1 MRRITIL
8 LAALAALMLV
18 PAASAFAAPS
28 VNVSIEGTGTGEIS
42 SVGGVYI
49 PALEKFTT
57 AKEGSPPIECTYASP
72 GPAEGT
78 CNNTA
83 TYASGSEGVA
93 MTAYPAEGSEIL
105 AWQVSF
111 EGEPSG
117 STTSGCSEPGPLP
130 KQCQVSWSGEG
141 VEGVTANVTALICL
155 EGEEAV
161 EGECQPPAPSVN
173 VSIEGTGSGEISSVG
188 GVYIPA
194 LEKFTTAKEG
204 SPPIECTYA
213 SPGPAEG
220 TCNDRATYASGSE
233 GVAMTAYPA
242 EGSEILAWQVSFEG
256 EPSGSATSGCNEP
269 GPLPKQCQVSW
280 SGEEVG
286 GVSANVTA
294 LICLEGEEAVE
305 GECQV
310 PPPTQP
316 LTLLINEGEGT
327 VVSNPAGLTCTGSEG
342 ESCEAEFEEGAEVTL
357 TASPAAGYRFNYWGS
372 CPSPN
377 GRKCTVTMSEAKEVK
392 AFFVKVWKLTVS
404 KTAGSLP
411 GLVAMNPP
419 GDACLYNCQSVS
431 YSYKTGAEVVLT
443 GNDFGN
449 KHLVEFT
456 GGTGS
461 AAACDGETECT
472 VTIGEEDSSIEALFG
487 LNAKAKL
494 SVEKAGGGTA
504 SIRAVGGFKCR
515 STCGSASAEYFEN
528 LSEEITIYWEL
539 EPGTSSIDWGSGGG
553 TCTGV
558 KTTNGNCKVTMNED
572 HELVATLE

>member
-8 LAALAALMLV
+8 LAAMAALMLV
-18 PAASAFAAPS
+18 PAAQAFANHTLT
-28 VNVSIEGTGTGEIS
+28 VNVEGTGAGEVS
-42 SVGGVYI
+42 SVGGWEENGGVF
-49 PALEKFTT
+49 EGTT
-57 AKEGSPPIECTYASP
+57 PIECSYEFPFTPEGNCEEEMEELEP
-72 GPAEGT
+72 GFEGI
-78 CNNTA
+78 
-83 TYASGSEGVA
+83 YLHPI
-93 MTAYPAEGSEIL
+93 PAEGSEF
-105 AWQVSF
+105 AGWTVEAGSPTY
-111 EGEPSG
+111 GEVFG
-117 STTSGCSEPGPLP
+117 LCEY
-130 KQCQVSWSGEG
+130 GEG
-141 VEGVTANVTALICL
+141 NNGCLVTSEKHGGGYEDGVVTAVFN
-155 EGEEAV
+155 
-161 EGECQPPAPSVN
+161 
-173 VSIEGTGSGEISSVG
+173 
-188 GVYIPA
+188 
-194 LEKFTTAKEG
+194 
-204 SPPIECTYA
+204 
-213 SPGPAEG
+213 
-220 TCNDRATYASGSE
+220 
-233 GVAMTAYPA
+233 
-242 EGSEILAWQVSFEG
+242 
-256 EPSGSATSGCNEP
+256 
-269 GPLPKQCQVSW
+269 
-280 SGEEVG
+280 EEV
-286 GVSANVTA
+286 
-294 LICLEGEEAVE
+294 
-305 GECQV
+305 
-310 PPPTQP
+310 PTTEFP
-316 LTLLINEGEGT
+316 LTLKINEGQGT
-327 VVSNPAGLTCTGSEG
+327 VVSNPAGIECTETGGANCTS
-342 ESCEAEFEEGAEVTL
+342 EFEEGSEVVL

-377 GRKCTVTMSEAKEVK
+377 GRQCTVTMSEAKEVK

-553 TCTGV
+553 TCSGV